1 MWIGSKTEIQEHKE
15 QRELL
20 ETAVLNRTAELQ
32 KLMKI

>member
-15 QRELL
+15 QREI